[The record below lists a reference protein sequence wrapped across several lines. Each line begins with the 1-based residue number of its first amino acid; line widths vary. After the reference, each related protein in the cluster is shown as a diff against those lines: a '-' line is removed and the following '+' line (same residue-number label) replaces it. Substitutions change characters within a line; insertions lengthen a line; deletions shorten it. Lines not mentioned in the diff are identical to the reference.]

1 LGLEIDLIFLF
12 LSILKIKIHIMK
24 KTYFIALGIAACLG
38 LANTAAAQEAA
49 APLKAHNQFVMPSG
63 LTTNDYVAK
72 TIIFNL
78 KPQYRGIASD
88 SYIQDTKLQMV
99 LNYLGVDKMAKIYPH
114 HQPPV
119 EQYNSLHQKYAD
131 LSLIYEL
138 KYTGNTDLT
147 KAINQMLATGIM
159 EWAEPRYAY
168 MLTNY
173 TPNDPAVTVV
183 SSATGQASFLARIRA
198 LAAWDLALG
207 GSQGDTTVV
216 IGIVDSGSDLDHPD
230 LVANFK
236 HNYLDPINGT
246 DDDGD
251 GFTDNYTGW
260 DLGGADYN
268 NIVGDNDANIMGTN
282 NEHGSHVSGC
292 ASASTDN
299 GIGVAGVGFKC
310 KLLPVKCAADNDTRG
325 TGGVGYI
332 IAGYDGITYA
342 ADHGAKI
349 INCSWGGTG
358 GGSYGQ
364 TIIDYAVVNKNCLVV
379 AAAGNNN
386 LDEKGY
392 PAAYH
397 YVLSVAATKE
407 TSDTRATFTSY
418 NYTVDISSPGNNI
431 YATLYNNTYGS
442 LSGTSMASPI
452 TAGGA
457 GLVQSKF
464 GYTNALQI
472 GQRLKATSDY
482 HYAAGPNITGT
493 GNTASNVKDKLG
505 KGRMNLQ
512 RALTD
517 PAVPS
522 VIFDNQAVVDNN
534 DNAFIIGDTLYI
546 SGDFINYLDPT
557 VNLTAS
563 IKATAGGTNL
573 TVIDTTTTI
582 GALGTLATAN
592 NNADKFK
599 FKINAGTPQNT
610 VLTFRVLL
618 LDGTTYWDKYY
629 FDVTVNVDYINI
641 TINDVFTTITSKGKI
656 GYNQD
661 AQLEGLGFSYMGTNL
676 LYEAGVMFGTST
688 TAVSD
693 CVRGI
698 TGNTADADFFATI
711 TANKTVPGVLSE
723 FDVHGRFNDSP
734 ATPIQNLDVAHSA
747 YAWST
752 PGNTKYVIVEYV
764 VKNTGPAL
772 SNFFAGIAADW
783 DIDATTSGSN
793 KADFDPTTKMGYVY
807 STVAGGKYAGIKVLT
822 STAPPVSYGI
832 DNVAGGGGGIDINDA
847 GDYFNTP
854 DKYNAL
860 STNRLQAGNTAVP
873 GNDVISV
880 VSTGPY
886 GIATGDSV
894 TVAFALIAGDDLLDI
909 QTSADSAQVHY
920 NGMQTTGIKG
930 NSAASAGI
938 SVFPNPASSSLNFI
952 FNNAKPGKLDITITN
967 ALGQTVQTINR
978 ADFGSGFQKVSA
990 DVSSLPEGAFFYRI
1004 INNNDKMTVGKVI
1017 ISK

>member
-1 LGLEIDLIFLF
+1 
-12 LSILKIKIHIMK
+12 MK
-24 KTYFIALGIAACLG
+24 NTTFIALGVAAFFG
-38 LANTAAAQEAA
+38 LANTVTAQEAA
-49 APLKAHNQFVMPSG
+49 APLKAHNQFVMSSKV
-63 LTTNDYVAK
+63 TSKDYVAK
-72 TIIFNL
+72 TIIFKL
-78 KPQYRGIASD
+78 KPQYRSVASL
-88 SYIQDTKLQMV
+88 SYIQDTKLQIV

-119 EQYNSLHQKYAD
+119 EKYNSLHQEYAD

-138 KYTGNTDLT
+138 KYTNNIDLT

-159 EWAEPRYAY
+159 EYAEPHYIY
-168 MLTNY
+168 ELSTY
-173 TPNDPAVTVV
+173 TPNDPKVTITN
-183 SSATGQASFLARIRA
+183 SALGQASFLARIRA
-198 LAAWDLALG
+198 LEAWDLAAG
-207 GSQGDTTVV
+207 GSQGDTSVV
-216 IGIVDSGSDLDHPD
+216 IGIVDSGTDLDHPD
-230 LVANFK
+230 LAANFK
-236 HNYLDPINGT
+236 HNYADPINGV
-246 DDDGD
+246 DDDLD
-251 GFTDNYTGW
+251 GFIDNYTGW

-268 NIVGDNDANIMGTN
+268 NVVGDNDANVMGVN

-292 ASASTDN
+292 ASAVTDN
-299 GIGVAGVGFKC
+299 GIGVAGVGFNC

-342 ADHGAKI
+342 ADHGAQI

-364 TIIDYAVVNKNCLVV
+364 TIIDYATINKNCLVV

-407 TSDTRATFTSY
+407 SSDLRASFTSY

-431 YATLYNNTYGS
+431 YATVYNNSYIS
-442 LSGTSMASPI
+442 MSGTSMASPV

-464 GYTNALQI
+464 NYTNMLQV

-482 HYAAGPNITGT
+482 HYAAGPNISGL

-517 PAVPS
+517 PS
-522 VIFDNQAVVDNN
+522 VSSVVFDNEAIVDNN

-546 SGDFINYLDPT
+546 TGDFINYLAPT
-557 VNLTAS
+557 TNLTAS
-563 IKATAGGTNL
+563 IKAQVGAANL
-573 TVIDTTTTI
+573 TVIDTTTTL
-582 GALGTLATAN
+582 GAISTLSTAN
-592 NNADKFK
+592 NNGDPFR
-599 FKINAGTPQNT
+599 FKINPATPQNT

-618 LDGTTYWDKYY
+618 VDGTYNDKYF

-676 LYEAGVMFGTST
+676 LYEAGLMIGTST

-711 TANKTVPGVLSE
+711 TANKTVPGVFSE
-723 FDVHGRFNDSP
+723 FDVHGRFNDNP
-734 ATPIQNLDVAHSA
+734 ATPVQNLDVAHSA

-764 VKNTGPAL
+764 IKNTGATL
-772 SNFFAGIAADW
+772 SNLFAGIAADW

-793 KADFDPTTKMGYVY
+793 KADFDPTTNMGYVY
-807 STVAGGKYAGIKVLT
+807 STVAGGKFAGIKVLT
-822 STAPPVSYGI
+822 NTAPPVSYGI
-832 DNVAGGGGGIDINDA
+832 DNVAGGGGGVDINDA

-854 DKYNAL
+854 DKYTAL
-860 STNRLQAGNTAVP
+860 STNRLQAGNTAAA

-886 GIATGDSV
+886 TINTGDSV
-894 TVAFALIAGDDLLDI
+894 TVAFALIAGDDLNDI
-909 QTSADSAQVHY
+909 QNSADSAQFHY
-920 NGMQTTGIKG
+920 NGQTTGIKG
-930 NSAASAGI
+930 NSAAAAGV
-938 SVFPNPASSSLNFI
+938 SVFPNPGNSNLNFI
-952 FNNAKPGKLDITITN
+952 FNNAKAGNMQITLIN
-967 ALGQTVQTINR
+967 SLGQTVQTISK
-978 ADFGSGFQKVSA
+978 ADFGSGFQHVNT
-990 DVSSLPEGAFFYRI
+990 DVSNLPEGTYFYRI
-1004 INNNDKMTVGKVI
+1004 INNNDKMVVGKII